1 LPRIKLS
8 EQAPLT
14 ESEQRLFRAEVT
26 VAVDMEALVPGAKE
40 EVAVVRELRQL
51 ERPVSAFKAFKNTEH
66 AELIPE
72 GMKGFGEEAP
82 AAADEVC
89 KKCFVRLSF

>member
-1 LPRIKLS
+1 MILPRIKLS
-8 EQAPLT
+8 EQAPVT
-14 ESEQRLFRAEVT
+14 ESEQRPFRAEVT
-26 VAVDMEALVPGAKE
+26 VAVEMEALVPGAKE

-51 ERPVSAFKAFKNTEH
+51 ERLESKFKALKNEEH

-89 KKCFVRLSF
+89 KK